1 MVVIQAWMLMIT
13 YVNHCCQWRWY
24 EYVLVILKMSAA
36 VLLTQTIN
44 NDPDTSSVPS
54 LASMAFM
61 ITCIIALYLIEYKK
75 SDRHKE
81 FAKHNLLI
89 LSLIEIVYIIAI
101 GLRILVTRRSPNSS
115 SS

>member
-1 MVVIQAWMLMIT
+1 
-13 YVNHCCQWRWY
+13 
-24 EYVLVILKMSAA
+24 
-36 VLLTQTIN
+36 
-44 NDPDTSSVPS
+44 
-54 LASMAFM
+54 MAFM

-75 SDRHKE
+75 SDWHKE